1 MREWLKNSRK
11 EKGITMSELA
21 SKLDISESYYCLIEN
36 GERQKRTISF
46 EFWLKF
52 LFIATGF
59 SVLATWTWEF
69 LFVPIFEYILDLI
82 RHIRKI
88 LKHH

>member
-1 MREWLKNSRK
+1 MVE
-11 EKGITMSELA
+11 
-21 SKLDISESYYCLIEN
+21 
-36 GERQKRTISF
+36 TISF

-82 RHIRKI
+82 RYIRRI
-88 LKHH
+88 LKSAMKKIIDEQKVG